1 MTEKQTTSE
10 NLYEKAAD
18 VEQFGEIAHE
28 RREAI
33 HNALEDAE
41 RKHKEHHSS
50 EREILARAKDLADQA
65 EESVRDRQPAPAERR
80 RTGPIN
86 KKQLAESF
94 KSQMKHAETE
104 MSTSERVFSRF
115 LHSKPVEKT
124 TDALGST
131 VARPNAMLSGSI
143 AAFLGV
149 TILYFVAKYYGFQ
162 LSGSETILTFI
173 AGWIIGILYD
183 YFSVMIRGHKK

>member
-1 MTEKQTTSE
+1 MAEKQTTSA
-10 NLYEKAAD
+10 NLYEKTAD

-28 RREAI
+28 RHEAI
-33 HNALEDAE
+33 QKELENAE

-50 EREILARAKDLADQA
+50 EREILAKARDLASEAD
-65 EESVRDRQPAPAERR
+65 ESLRDRQPAPAERR

-94 KSQMKHAETE
+94 KAQMKDAEAE
-104 MSTSERVFSRF
+104 MKPSERVFSRF

-124 TDALGST
+124 ADALGST

-162 LSGSETILTFI
+162 LSGSETILTFVG
-173 AGWIIGILYD
+173 GWIIGLLYD